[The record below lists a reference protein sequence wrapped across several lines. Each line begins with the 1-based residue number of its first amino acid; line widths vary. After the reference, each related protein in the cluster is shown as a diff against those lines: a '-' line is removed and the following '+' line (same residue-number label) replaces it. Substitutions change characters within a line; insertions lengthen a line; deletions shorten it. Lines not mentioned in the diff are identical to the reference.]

1 MRFQHVLLG
10 VALMSGVAGV
20 AQARYWPI
28 TSVEYLDDKR
38 VVLYIDDQELEN
50 GPQWNPEMRE
60 LPLSVYDAVS
70 LAKDWAAKNHPD
82 YDAFDVH
89 EVVLK
94 HIATHEHHR
103 RWFYL
108 IYLDAKVGGRF
119 VPSAHL
125 FAAVLFDGKVIPAVE
140 EPKP

>member
-1 MRFQHVLLG
+1 MRFYGVLLG
-10 VALMSGVAGV
+10 LALILSAAG
-20 AQARYWPI
+20 AARARYWPI

-50 GPQWNPEMRE
+50 GPQWDPEMRE
-60 LPLSVYDAVS
+60 LPLSVYDAV
-70 LAKDWAAKNHPD
+70 LLVRDWAEKNHPD
-82 YDAFDVH
+82 YNEFDVH
-89 EVVLK
+89 EIVLK

-108 IYLDAKVGGRF
+108 IYLDAKVNGKY